1 MSTIQNLE
9 LERRWLDAHV
19 DGLIDDLPALALLSD
34 PEVVCFGELT
44 TGLDA
49 RARRST

>member
-19 DGLIDDLPALALLSD
+19 DGLIDDLPGDTAVDLADLPWD
-34 PEVVCFGELT
+34 E
-44 TGLDA
+44 DA
-49 RARRST
+49 SR